1 MIRPPPASTLFPY
14 TTLFRSIALLVAFHG
29 LMMTDYYYWDKA
41 RIALTTFKVYN
52 TQMPAFRQFA
62 LSQLDTLGYVLIANV
77 TMIALLVVWIC
88 FSKKRNSKAS

>member
-1 MIRPPPASTLFPY
+1 MNSWIK
-14 TTLFRSIALLVAFHG
+14 IALLVAFHG

-52 TQMPAFRQFA
+52 THMPAFRQFA

-88 FSKKRNSKAS
+88 LSKKTSRKFS